1 MATKV
6 CCSCKVV
13 FPIEDFPKNK
23 SQKDGRGGSCK
34 PCKRLSDKQYRENN
48 KDKVAAGK
56 RKCYLQKREHYDS
69 KTKDW
74 VKNNP
79 ERRKEICT
87 KSYLTNQDTILE
99 KQSIYRQ
106 NNKDLCNSRIK
117 SWSERNADKIRAKDA
132 RRRSVQLNAQPP
144 WLSAEQKRDI
154 DSIYA
159 LARDCE
165 LVSGEKY
172 HVDHIV
178 PLQGKTV
185 CGLHVPWNLQVLPA
199 SVNIGK
205 SNKYN
210 GW

>member
-1 MATKV
+1 MTNKV
-6 CCSCKVV
+6 CCSCK
-13 FPIEDFPKNK
+13 IEKPLEEFSKNRAK
-23 SQKDGRGGSCK
+23 KDGYNTACK
-34 PCKRLSDKQYRENN
+34 PCKRLSDKLYRENN
-48 KDKVAAGK
+48 KEKVAAGK
-56 RKCYLQKREHYDS
+56 RKCYLEK
-69 KTKDW
+69 KDYYIAKNKEW

-79 ERRKEICT
+79 DSRKRIVNNYYSRHQE
-87 KSYLTNQDTILE
+87 TILE
-99 KQSIYRQ
+99 KQTVYRSE
-106 NNKDLCNSRIK
+106 NREVCNSRIK
-117 SWSERNADKIRAKDA
+117 SWAERNPDRLRAKDA
-132 RRRSVQLNAQPP
+132 RRRGRELKAQPL
-144 WLSAEQKRDI
+144 WLTDKQKQEIDDI
-154 DSIYA
+154 YN

-205 SNKYN
+205 SNKFN

>member
-1 MATKV
+1 MPSKV
-6 CCSCKVV
+6 CCSCKVEKPV
-13 FPIEDFPKNK
+13 EEFNKNK
-23 SQKDGRGGSCK
+23 AQKGGYHNSCRSCK
-34 PCKRLSDKQYRENN
+34 KISDKLYRENN
-48 KDKVAAGK
+48 REKVAAGK
-56 RKCYLQKREHYDS
+56 RKCYLEKREHYDA
-69 KTKDW
+69 KTKEW

-79 ERRKEICT
+79 EGRKRIVNNYY
-87 KSYLTNQDTILE
+87 SQNQEEILE
-99 KQSIYRQ
+99 KQSLYRSE
-106 NNKDLCNSRIK
+106 NREICKTRIK
-117 SWSERNADKIRAKDA
+117 SWAERNPDRLRAKDA
-132 RRRSVQLNAQPP
+132 RRRGNQLKAQPN
-144 WLSAEQKRDI
+144 WLSEEQKKQI
-154 DSIYA
+154 DDVYT

-199 SVNIGK
+199 SLNIKK